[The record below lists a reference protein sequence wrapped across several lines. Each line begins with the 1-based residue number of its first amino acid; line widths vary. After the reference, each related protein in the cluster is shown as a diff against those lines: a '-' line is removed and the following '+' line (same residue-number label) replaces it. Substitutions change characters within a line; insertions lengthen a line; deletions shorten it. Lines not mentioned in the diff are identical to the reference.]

1 MDLPKPLL
9 DPPWKREPA
18 AAGPPGDEPILVPGL
33 TPPDGRA
40 VRWEPGERERW
51 AKTRPYGS
59 WQDDEWEEAAE
70 KFRDGRMGY
79 EPTRAGFLAQAPEH
93 LARPLLAGWKPRV
106 TWDFDH
112 SLQPIVARFET
123 DAWDVAFRLAK
134 QNPFGTG
141 PILLPFL
148 SADVAR
154 LFADW
159 LYRLKSAQEIARTWF
174 GRHGLAAVP
183 YLVPDALGKRVGP
196 RRNAVKALRFI
207 EGDVAAAARVHGD
220 EAAAAVA
227 ALLAAAP
234 PDAAPAEPPYTP
246 PPLPKWLDPGAL
258 PGPALRGGGELAPD
272 AVRNLLLAMTV
283 PGSRGIDVNPVLDG
297 AVEVCGRE
305 ALAEFSRALFAA
317 WLEAGLPGR
326 SGFVL
331 SMLGRFGDE
340 ETVRLLAPHI
350 RRWPGES
357 GGYGRAVHGLGVL
370 AEIGGDVALTHISGI
385 ARKSKYKGLRAE
397 AERRLEAVAKRE
409 RLTPDQLA
417 DRLVPRFGLDS
428 AGTLTLDYG
437 PRRFVVGFDEQLRP
451 TVADENGRPRTSL
464 PKPGAKDDPDLAPA
478 AHKRFAELKKDVRA
492 VASGEVARL
501 ESSMV
506 MGRAWTR
513 AEFAEFLVGHPL
525 MWHLARRL
533 VWLSGDRAFR
543 IAEDRTFAD
552 LDDDAV
558 ELPEAATVQIAH
570 PLRLGDS
577 LGGWSE
583 LFADYEILQPFPQL
597 GRPVRTLADGEG
609 ADGRLERFEGLTVPT
624 GKILGLTRMGWRR
637 GAPQDGGVEHW
648 ISWTLDPKVTVV
660 VELSPGVAAGSVD
673 LFPEQKIARV
683 RAGRAA
689 GEYHP
694 SRTAENGLADLDAV
708 LVSELLADLENLT
721 AS

>member
-1 MDLPKPLL
+1 
-9 DPPWKREPA
+9 
-18 AAGPPGDEPILVPGL
+18 
-33 TPPDGRA
+33 
-40 VRWEPGERERW
+40 
-51 AKTRPYGS
+51 
-59 WQDDEWEEAAE
+59 
-70 KFRDGRMGY
+70 
-79 EPTRAGFLAQAPEH
+79 
-93 LARPLLAGWKPRV
+93 
-106 TWDFDH
+106 
-112 SLQPIVARFET
+112 
-123 DAWDVAFRLAK
+123 
-134 QNPFGTG
+134 
-141 PILLPFL
+141 
-148 SADVAR
+148 
-154 LFADW
+154 
-159 LYRLKSAQEIARTWF
+159 
-174 GRHGLAAVP
+174 
-183 YLVPDALGKRVGP
+183 
-196 RRNAVKALRFI
+196 
-207 EGDVAAAARVHGD
+207 
-220 EAAAAVA
+220 
-227 ALLAAAP
+227 
-234 PDAAPAEPPYTP
+234 
-246 PPLPKWLDPGAL
+246 
-258 PGPALRGGGELAPD
+258 
-272 AVRNLLLAMTV
+272 MTV

-385 ARKSKYKGLRAE
+385 ARKSKHKGLRAE

-525 MWHLARRL
+525 MWHLARPAGLAERRPGL
-533 VWLSGDRAFR
+533 PHRGGPHVRRPRRRRGRASGSGDGP
-543 IAEDRTFAD
+543 DRPSAAAGR
-552 LDDDAV
+552 LARRVVGAV
-558 ELPEAATVQIAH
+558 RRLRDPAAVPAAR
-570 PLRLGDS
+570 P
-577 LGGWSE
+577 
-583 LFADYEILQPFPQL
+583 
-597 GRPVRTLADGEG
+597 PVRTLADGEG

-683 RAGRAA
+683 RAAGRPGSTIRPAR
-689 GEYHP
+689 P
-694 SRTAENGLADLDAV
+694 RTA
-708 LVSELLADLENLT
+708 SPT
-721 AS
+721 WTRSSSPSCSPTWRT